1 MDATC
6 KVQDNIHVFRLVH
19 NMCPGFWVHIK
30 KEGFFMKTIKLF
42 QSDVYRRIADAVVL
56 QFDKDNSKNTSC
68 LVLDCT
74 IFFPTGGGQSCDLG
88 TINGFEVIDVF
99 EKENIVYHILKGCD
113 ASIETGDT
121 VSLEIDWDRRFDNM
135 QRHCGEHILS
145 GIFFR
150 LFGGVNRGFHMGEDY
165 MTIDIS
171 LEADE
176 NYSEINWEMAM
187 QAELEANKVIWG
199 NTKVSAYHFD
209 TKAEAEKMPLRKAL
223 SLENDITIVTIGDI
237 SNPADSVACC
247 GTHPST
253 AGQVGMVKIY
263 KIEPNK
269 GMFRIFFEA
278 GQRALAHYDTRF
290 DIMTKLENDLSASH
304 TNLLS
309 KYETQKEKARQIK
322 DRLYHLSKE
331 FIRREILDLKES
343 NDRIRQ
349 YNFLDSNDIM
359 EIGNAMSPEIDDI
372 LFLIDDITNTVFI
385 FSSKNDCGALVKEYA
400 PSLEGKGGG
409 GKNFARAVFPSS
421 DRALSFVEII
431 NK

>member
-1 MDATC
+1 
-6 KVQDNIHVFRLVH
+6 
-19 NMCPGFWVHIK
+19 
-30 KEGFFMKTIKLF
+30 MKTIKLF
-42 QSDVYRRIADAVVL
+42 QSDVYRRSADAVVL

-68 LVLDCT
+68 LVLDST

-99 EKENIVYHILKGCD
+99 EKENIIYHIIKGCD
-113 ASIETGDT
+113 ATFKPGDT
-121 VSLEIDWDRRFDNM
+121 VNLEIDWDRRFDNM

-171 LEADE
+171 LEADK

-187 QAELEANKVIWG
+187 QAELETNKVIWG

-209 TKAEAEKMPLRKAL
+209 TKVEAEKMPLRKAL
-223 SLENDITIVTIGDI
+223 SLEKDITIVTIGDI

-304 TNLLS
+304 TTLLS
-309 KYETQKEKARQIK
+309 KYETQKEKTRQIK

-372 LFLIDDITNTVFI
+372 L
-385 FSSKNDCGALVKEYA
+385 KQ
-400 PSLEGKGGG
+400 
-409 GKNFARAVFPSS
+409 
-421 DRALSFVEII
+421 
-431 NK
+431 

>member
-1 MDATC
+1 
-6 KVQDNIHVFRLVH
+6 
-19 NMCPGFWVHIK
+19 
-30 KEGFFMKTIKLF
+30 
-42 QSDVYRRIADAVVL
+42 
-56 QFDKDNSKNTSC
+56 
-68 LVLDCT
+68 
-74 IFFPTGGGQSCDLG
+74 
-88 TINGFEVIDVF
+88 
-99 EKENIVYHILKGCD
+99 
-113 ASIETGDT
+113 
-121 VSLEIDWDRRFDNM
+121 
-135 QRHCGEHILS
+135 
-145 GIFFR
+145 
-150 LFGGVNRGFHMGEDY
+150 MGEDY

-187 QAELEANKVIWG
+187 QAELETNKVIWG

-223 SLENDITIVTIGDI
+223 NLEKDITIVTIGDI

-304 TNLLS
+304 ANLLS

-343 NDRIRQ
+343 NDRVRQ

-385 FSSKNDCGALVKEYA
+385 FSSNNDCGALVKEHA

-421 DRALSFVEII
+421 DRALSFVESI

>member
-1 MDATC
+1 
-6 KVQDNIHVFRLVH
+6 
-19 NMCPGFWVHIK
+19 
-30 KEGFFMKTIKLF
+30 MKTIKLF

-68 LVLDCT
+68 LVLDST

-88 TINGFEVIDVF
+88 TINEFEVIDVF
-99 EKENIVYHILKGCD
+99 EKENIIYHIIKGCD
-113 ASIETGDT
+113 ATFKPDDT
-121 VSLEIDWDRRFDNM
+121 VNLEIDWDRRFDNM

-187 QAELEANKVIWG
+187 QAELETNKVIWG

-223 SLENDITIVTIGDI
+223 SLEKDITIVTIGDI

-343 NDRIRQ
+343 NDKVRH

-385 FSSKNDCGALVKEYA
+385 FSSNNDCGALVKEHA

-421 DRALSFVEII
+421 DRALSFVESI
-431 NK
+431 KK

>member
-1 MDATC
+1 
-6 KVQDNIHVFRLVH
+6 
-19 NMCPGFWVHIK
+19 
-30 KEGFFMKTIKLF
+30 MKTIKLF

-68 LVLDCT
+68 LVLDST

-88 TINGFEVIDVF
+88 TINGFDVIDVF
-99 EKENIVYHILKGCD
+99 EKENIIYHIIKGCD
-113 ASIETGDT
+113 ATFKLGDT
-121 VSLEIDWDRRFDNM
+121 VNLEIDWDRRFDNM

-187 QAELEANKVIWG
+187 QAELETNKVIWG

-331 FIRREILDLKES
+331 FIRREILDLKVS
-343 NDRIRQ
+343 NDRVRQ

-385 FSSKNDCGALVKEYA
+385 FSSNNDCGTLVKEYA

-421 DRALSFVEII
+421 DRALSFVESI